1 MSLPF
6 HGASMWVGMGSVLT
20 IARWGVQ
27 QWNGGEGPRQGTG
40 ANSMTS
46 QRLLGTGFR

>member
-1 MSLPF
+1 MSVAALQPF

-40 ANSMTS
+40 QT
-46 QRLLGTGFR
+46 Q